1 MTRISQEEVDKLL
14 EEVEE
19 VSVGN
24 LNSFQKDAFNYL
36 IDYLEMA
43 DNGIPTSRE
52 GERLFSLC
60 IDIMK
65 QILLDHGRIPKSITH
80 N

>member
-1 MTRISQEEVDKLL
+1 MTRLSQEEVDKLL

-43 DNGIPTSRE
+43 DNGIPTSHE

-65 QILLDHGRIPKSITH
+65 QILLDHGRIPK
-80 N
+80 

>member
-1 MTRISQEEVDKLL
+1 MTRLSQEEVDKLL

-52 GERLFSLC
+52 DERLFNLC

-65 QILLDHGRIPKSITH
+65 QILLDHGRIPK
-80 N
+80 